1 MTSFIIRRSTGVIY
15 MENLSIEQF
24 KRCLPSNLKGNV
36 TDSIVER
43 FNEVL
48 NDPISREAIA
58 DNLLGY
64 TNVISQG
71 KFKLESYL
79 YAVKYVTYKSM
90 GDSNIQAYRKT
101 FPQRVQDLIDKGV
114 PDKDINSMVSAYNKS
129 KLVTLL
135 FESMMIPT
143 YILNQDAFQEAINVQ
158 RKLMLDPTVKP
169 LVRCQAAKALMD
181 TLKPPEVK
189 QMELA
194 VSVKET
200 DTVTELRKATT
211 ELAKAQIDALRK
223 GGSLEAIL
231 NSKIV
236 QDAEYE

>member
-1 MTSFIIRRSTGVIY
+1 

-48 NDPISREAIA
+48 NDPIAREAIA

-90 GDSNIQAYRKT
+90 GDTNIQAYRKT

-135 FESMMIPT
+135 FESMVIPT

>member
-1 MTSFIIRRSTGVIY
+1 

-24 KRCLPSNLKGNV
+24 KRCLPSNVRGNV
-36 TDSIVER
+36 TEEIVER

-48 NDPISREAIA
+48 NDPLAREAVA
-58 DNLLGY
+58 ENLIGF

-79 YAVKYVTYKSM
+79 YAVKYVTYKAM
-90 GDSNIQAYRKT
+90 GDSNILAYRKT
-101 FPQRVQDLIDKGV
+101 FPQRVQDLIDRGV

-129 KLVTLL
+129 KLVTLI
-135 FESMMIPT
+135 FQAMAIPT
-143 YILNQDAFQEAINVQ
+143 HILNQDLFQEALNVQ
-158 RKLMLDPTVKP
+158 RQLMLDPTVKP
-169 LVRCQAAKALMD
+169 LVRCQAAKALLVP
-181 TLKPPEVK
+181 LKPPEVK

-211 ELAKAQIDALRK
+211 ELAKAQLEALRK
-223 GGSLEAIL
+223 GGDLESIINAQI
-231 NSKIV
+231 I
-236 QDAEYE
+236 QDAEYEEGS

>member
-1 MTSFIIRRSTGVIY
+1 